1 MKRKIFAQMRA
12 EWRGNLWMV
21 VEFTIISV
29 VLWYSIS
36 FLLSC
41 AHMYN
46 PSEGY
51 DFTDVYVAEIRWVQP
66 DSPKY
71 TEYGDGEEAVALYLN
86 DVNTLLTQINNNPY
100 VEIAGKGSNGIPFK
114 LNYEGGI
121 ISRPT
126 ENGDTLYFRFHGR
139 AYDSNAAK
147 ALRIRGSKGETTE
160 QIAEYIN
167 KGQAIISE
175 YDKHI
180 EPQEDCVPPDSFLN
194 RTLPFG
200 QDQIHIAPMT
210 VNFLRRVDY
219 EANDW
224 SASLLYP
231 LEGHYFKYYFPSEI
245 IIRIKPG
252 TDLLFKESLAN
263 STQRVGNA
271 YMSNL
276 QSVADI
282 RDNAQKR
289 FEIEILKQVSAI
301 TFLLLLVF
309 LGLLGTY
316 WFRTQERVP
325 EIAIRK
331 VAGARN
337 GDIFRRLL
345 AEGFILM
352 GVSVAIA
359 MIFIML
365 IIKKDLLY
373 TLTGTGF
380 PENICYYGL
389 IPTMAV
395 LALTVLAGIYFPARR
410 AMKINPA
417 TALKDQ

>member
-41 AHMYN
+41 AQMYK

-71 TEYGDGEEAVALYLN
+71 TEYGDGEEAMSLYLN

-100 VEIAGKGSNGIPFK
+100 VETAGKGRNGIPFSF
-114 LNYEGGI
+114 NFNGHQ
-121 ISRPT
+121 ISRAS
-126 ENGDTLYFRFHGR
+126 ENGDTLLYRYHFR
-139 AYDSNAAK
+139 AYDSNAVK

-175 YDKHI
+175 YDKHV
-180 EPQEDCVPPDSFLN
+180 EPKEDCVPPDSFLN

-224 SASLLYP
+224 SGVLLYP
-231 LEGHYFKYYFPSEI
+231 LEGNNLFFPSEI

-263 STQRVGNA
+263 STQRIGNA
-271 YMSNL
+271 YMSDL

-282 RDNAQKR
+282 RDNAQKQ

-365 IIKKDLLY
+365 IIKKELLN
-373 TLTGTGF
+373 TLAKTGF
-380 PENICYYGL
+380 PEYIYYYGI